1 LGKLNLFQ
9 QIEFLDNF
17 KHSKDSNIKTALLVK
32 ALILIITI
40 FICTFLI
47 SYKPNQNK
55 YLNSMNYSKGVKW
68 SDKSLLSQ
76 LSFPIYKEDKVYN
89 REVKTAKVNSRL
101 VFLGKPN
108 SKNNFESKIEN
119 FRLNEIPLEKINS
132 NSEFKFIKPTV
143 DSLILLDNQK
153 NPLLSIA
160 KNKSLEFIKNY
171 RTKYI
176 SNYNYN
182 ILNEKVIIQLDFINR
197 KVVSKKQVV
206 DSVTFFGDFD
216 KFLTKSSSKEIYYL
230 TKLIILNTF
239 TYDLEYSINYTNEE
253 QELAKISVP
262 KTIGIIKKGNLI
274 VSKGEVLNYEHI
286 LALDSYFYSLSI
298 KEKDKVHLSTYFS
311 NFGHITLILSFIILY
326 LFNMRKRIFFDNNQ
340 FVAIFIM
347 FILTSIQA
355 WFSVEIDTSYPIEYL
370 IFLPSFAMFIA
381 IVFDSRTAFYA
392 TVTMSLLVASIRGN
406 DYIIVLI
413 MMFVGSVAAY
423 TVRDIESRTQI
434 FKSVFFIL
442 VSFITTIFIFNLET
456 SLTSEETIQKIIFST
471 INAFISPVLT
481 FGLVFML
488 ERTTKFSTNL
498 AYKEFDNLSNNILI
512 QLSEAAPGTFH
523 HVRGVAA
530 LAENCAMA
538 IDANVVLVR
547 AATYY
552 HDIGKMINA
561 EYFVENQIGFESKHK
576 SKTPLQ
582 SAHIIIDHVRQ
593 GAAIAKKYNVPEK
606 IIDSIYM
613 HHGTTLVKHFYAK
626 ALESGQEVNESDFR
640 YPGPKPNSKEA
651 AIIMICDSA
660 EAISRLNLNEKEL
673 ETMLDE
679 IIKER
684 IDDGQFDECDIT
696 IKEINI
702 IKINILKTIKGVGH
716 QRTLYSPI
724 PKK

>member
-1 LGKLNLFQ
+1 MNLFQ

-32 ALILIITI
+32 ALILLFTI
-40 FICTFLI
+40 LICTFLI

-55 YLNSMNYSKGVKW
+55 YLNSINYSKGVKW
-68 SDKSLLSQ
+68 SDKSLVAQ
-76 LSFPIYKEDKVYN
+76 MSFPIYKEEKVYN
-89 REVKTAKVNSRL
+89 KELKIASENSRI
-101 VFLGKPN
+101 VFINNVN
-108 SKNNFESKIEN
+108 SKNTFVSKIEK
-119 FRLNEIPLEKINS
+119 FRLTEIPLEKINS
-132 NSEFKFIKPTV
+132 NSEFKYIKPTV
-143 DSLILLDNQK
+143 DSLILFDNQK
-153 NPLLSIA
+153 NPLLSVA
-160 KNKSLEFIKNY
+160 KSKSLEFIKNY
-171 RTKYI
+171 QNKYI

-182 ILNEKVIIQLDFINR
+182 ITNEKIIVQLDFINR
-197 KVVSKKQVV
+197 KVVNKNQVV
-206 DSVTFFGDFD
+206 DSVTFFSDFD

-239 TYDLEYSINYTNEE
+239 TFDLEYSAKYTNEE
-253 QELAKISVP
+253 KELAKISVP
-262 KTIGIIKKGNLI
+262 KTIGIIKKGDVI
-274 VSKGEVLNYEHI
+274 VKKGEVLNYKHI
-286 LALDSYFYSLSI
+286 LTLDSYYYSISI
-298 KEKDKVHLSTYFS
+298 NEKDQIHFSTYFS

-340 FVAIFIM
+340 FFAIFLM

-355 WFSVEIDTSYPIEYL
+355 WLSVEIDTTYPIEYL

-406 DYIIVLI
+406 DYITALI

-442 VSFITTIFIFNLET
+442 ISFITTIFIFNLEN
-456 SLTSEETIQKIIFST
+456 SLTSEETIQKIILSV

-481 FGLVFML
+481 FGLVFLM
-488 ERTTKFSTNL
+488 EKTTNFSTNL
-498 AYKEFDNLSNNILI
+498 VYKEFDNLSNKILM
-512 QLSEAAPGTFH
+512 QLSDAAPGTFH
-523 HVRGVAA
+523 HVRGLAA
-530 LAENCAMA
+530 LAENCALA

-547 AATYY
+547 AASYY

-582 SAHIIIDHVRQ
+582 SAHIIIDHVKQ
-593 GAAIAKKYNVPEK
+593 GAAIAKKYNLPEK
-606 IIDSIYM
+606 IIDNIYM

-660 EAISRLNLNEKEL
+660 EAISRLSLDEKEL
-673 ETMLDE
+673 ENMLDE

-696 IKEINI
+696 LKEINI

-716 QRTLYSPI
+716 KRTLYSPI